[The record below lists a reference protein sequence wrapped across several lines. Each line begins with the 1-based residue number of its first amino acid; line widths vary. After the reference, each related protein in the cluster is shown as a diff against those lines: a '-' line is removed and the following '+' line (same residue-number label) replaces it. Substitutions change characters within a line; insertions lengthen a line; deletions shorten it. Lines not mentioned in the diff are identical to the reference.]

1 MSYLDEFIESMR
13 FAADLSGAGTVAAH
27 DFEALRN
34 YYRDAANN
42 QNLAKFVQ
50 GPFLQLA
57 KQFISNTPY
66 NVADQC
72 HSVSQQFFDRC
83 HDIGIAENCGLAIT
97 VGNIEFKGREVY
109 PTSREHVASTLET
122 GFSPDSPLDLHVWIT
137 TVNMFVLDL
146 TVIPTLLSKGLAR
159 PKDFKGKEVLVAKH
173 GIKKSLRYRPI
184 LHDDRF
190 MYKVD
195 RIAGFA

>member
-1 MSYLDEFIESMR
+1 MSYLDEFIDSMR
-13 FAADLSGAGTVAAH
+13 FAADLSGDDAVAVH
-27 DFEALRN
+27 DFEALRH
-34 YYRDAANN
+34 YYRDAAKNHS
-42 QNLAKFVQ
+42 LAKFVQ

-57 KQFISNTPY
+57 KEFILNTPY

-72 HSVSQQFFDRC
+72 HSVSQQFFERC
-83 HDIGIAENCGLAIT
+83 HDIGIAEECGLAIT
-97 VGNIEFKGREVY
+97 VGNIEFKGRKVY
-109 PTSREHVASTLET
+109 PTSRERVASTLDA
-122 GFSPDSPLDLHVWIT
+122 GFSPDSPLHLHVWIT

-146 TVIPTLLSKGLAR
+146 TVIPTLLSKGLAH
-159 PKDFKGKEVLVAKH
+159 PKDFKGKEVLVAKN

-184 LHDDRF
+184 LHDDSF